1 MALAIFDLDET
12 LIHGDCATL
21 WSEQMGR
28 LGWVDPESFMRKNNE
43 LMDAYSHGK
52 LRMEEYMA
60 FSLEPLIGRTPE
72 EVEHLVGPWVED
84 FIEPIIFSD
93 ATKTIAAHR
102 KAGDRILVIS
112 ASGTHLV
119 KPIADRLGID
129 EILGIELDVAHGVY
143 SGQTVGTLT
152 YREGKITRL
161 LEWLDAEEE
170 NLEGASF
177 YSDSRNDL
185 PLLLKV
191 DFPHVVNPDPVLL
204 DHAEQAHSYRGLY
217 LAQGFVNH
225 QYQFPRNSIA
235 RQLGKRCFG
244 ILHREGFRHLRTQPP
259 FGKQRPD
266 LLTQITQQISLEL
279 IVTTAQ
285 CRTEQL
291 HTLGQYLR
299 QVQFRLTPAH
309 QTDQHPATVERHQLE
324 VQRGVIAA
332 DRIEDHVK
340 RTEVAQA
347 LQIIAAHYSAL
358 GAQRFAVGQTLGR
371 ADADPARVAERLAQ
385 LNRR

>member
-28 LGWVDPESFMRKNNE
+28 LGWVDPESFMRQNNE

-52 LRMEEYMA
+52 LRMEDFMT
-60 FSLEPLIGRTPE
+60 FSL
-72 EVEHLVGPWVED
+72 
-84 FIEPIIFSD
+84 EPIIFSD

-119 KPIADRLGID
+119 RPIADRLGID
-129 EILGIELDVAHGVY
+129 EILAIELEVAHGVY
-143 SGQTVGTLT
+143 SGHTVGTLT
-152 YREGKITRL
+152 YREGKIARL

-204 DHAEQAHSYRGLY
+204 EHAQKANWPIH
-217 LAQGFVNH
+217 
-225 QYQFPRNSIA
+225 IW
-235 RQLGKRCFG
+235 K
-244 ILHREGFRHLRTQPP
+244 
-259 FGKQRPD
+259 
-266 LLTQITQQISLEL
+266 
-279 IVTTAQ
+279 
-285 CRTEQL
+285 
-291 HTLGQYLR
+291 
-299 QVQFRLTPAH
+299 
-309 QTDQHPATVERHQLE
+309 
-324 VQRGVIAA
+324 
-332 DRIEDHVK
+332 
-340 RTEVAQA
+340 
-347 LQIIAAHYSAL
+347 
-358 GAQRFAVGQTLGR
+358 
-371 ADADPARVAERLAQ
+371 
-385 LNRR
+385 